1 MRRKLTIASLLVL
14 LLAGTCSAWVLFNP
28 TQQSRAKR
36 PGETCSATTHTDR
49 GAACCAPTPTAA
61 PTKILTSP
69 DADKQAAREAA
80 EQREQGSQP
89 GKVENGSPQTGSTN
103 NGGGNNGG
111 SSTSAPPPAKRN
123 PTPSEREEAAR
134 QAGGRAAYRSRLEAS
149 APDNGKADAT
159 LKKSAKQEEWIKQWK
174 DEGIEPPEMVPT
186 QVTGKVMSQQARE
199 GIAGAVVAL
208 LTFFPVNG
216 QPGGQIWP
224 VLTEL
229 IADAQGN
236 FAGEVPASPK
246 PPFYYTSAAI
256 TVRAESYRVIAGM
269 PLSTFNAGQLN
280 SLGIFWAPET
290 PFGVECDGTQF
301 GGSLEVV
308 CTGQLDPQ
316 RWYGPKRG
324 PVLAYFPHFAMSA
337 ATEKNPTRTVKV
349 LGNWDEKVPPFMTLM
364 SSGGPLQT
372 KRCVRAKVQ
381 SQKSGGEQVNAA
393 EPFDKIVFES
403 SGFAEISGQVVDAQ
417 GAGVAN
423 ATVIAAG
430 DTENPTELT
439 DSLGFFRFEKPP
451 KKTTLLAAA
460 HDDFITVI
468 QKEVTPGM
476 SSVRIVFKDRKPVLT
491 FHLRDQLTQVDIT
504 SVNIKLYQPPAQQ
517 GGKAPAPIVK
527 ELTSQNG
534 AFYVKSDTLL
544 GSITLEKVGYF
555 PLTVQDPVK
564 VQGQQ
569 TGEWNIYINPGRKL
583 EVRPRDHTACQDAA
597 RYYSDTQNTNDPGIW
612 TYWSNLWIEYTI
624 DFGAA
629 LEVGVEGGFFDV
641 VLGCRNEGIVDNN
654 YQFQVKVYVDDVEKG
669 TLNVLANTL
678 TEQFGRMRLGQLS
691 GIHRVRLVWLNDSWI
706 PDQLD
711 ANIRYQSMKFLEQ
724 PGP

>member
-1 MRRKLTIASLLVL
+1 VRKSLTTLTLAL
-14 LLAGTCSAWVLFNP
+14 LLLTVAVAAWVVLSP
-28 TQQSRAKR
+28 TSAPIAKR
-36 PGETCSATTHTDR
+36 PGESCSAQSNVNAGETC
-49 GAACCAPTPTAA
+49 AAPAQPAA
-61 PTKILTSP
+61 PTRIFTNP
-69 DADKQAAREAA
+69 DAEEQAARDAA
-80 EQREQGSQP
+80 AQQ
-89 GKVENGSPQTGSTN
+89 
-103 NGGGNNGG
+103 GGG
-111 SSTSAPPPAKRN
+111 TSAPGSRGNSSTPNSGASSGGTSNGSITPATPPPKRN
-123 PTPSEREEAAR
+123 PTPSEREEEAR
-134 QAGGRAAYRSRLEAS
+134 RNGGRAAYRARLEAS
-149 APDNGKADAT
+149 APDNGKADAS

-199 GIAGAVVAL
+199 GLASAVVAL

-216 QPGGQIWP
+216 QRGGQIWP

-236 FAGEVPASPK
+236 FSGEVPASPN

-269 PLSTFNAGQLN
+269 PLSTFNVGQLN
-280 SLGIFWAPET
+280 SLGIFWAPEN

-324 PVLAYFPHFAMSA
+324 PVLSYFPHFAISS
-337 ATEKNPTRTVKV
+337 ATETNPSRTVKV
-349 LGNWDEKVPPFMTLM
+349 LGNWDDKVPPFVTLM

-372 KRCVRAKVQ
+372 KRCVRVQVQ
-381 SQKSGGEQVNAA
+381 SQKSGGGEVNAA

-417 GAGVAN
+417 GAGVPN
-423 ATVIAAG
+423 TTVIAAG

-439 DSLGFFRFEKPP
+439 DILGFFRFEKPP
-451 KKTTLLAAA
+451 KRTTLLAAA
-460 HDDFITVI
+460 HEDFISVV
-468 QKEVTPGM
+468 QKDVTPGM

-491 FHLRDQLTQVDIT
+491 FHLRDQLTQIDIT
-504 SVNIKLYQPPAQQ
+504 SVNIKLYQPATK
-517 GGKAPAPIVK
+517 GKAPAPIVK

-534 AFYVKSDTLL
+534 SFYVKSDTLL

-569 TGEWNIYINPGRKL
+569 PGEWNIYLNPGRKL
-583 EVRPRDHTACQDAA
+583 EVRPRDHTACQDASL
-597 RYYSDTQNTNDPGIW
+597 YYSDTQNTNDPGIW

-624 DFGAA
+624 DFGA
-629 LEVGVEGGFFDV
+629 EPEQGVEGGYFDV

-654 YQFQVKVYVDDVEKG
+654 YQFQVKVFVDDVEKG

-678 TEQFGRMRLGQLS
+678 TEQFARMSLGQLS

-711 ANIRYQSMKFLEQ
+711 ANIRYQSLKFLEQ

>member
-1 MRRKLTIASLLVL
+1 VRKKLTIVTLSLLL
-14 LLAGTCSAWVLFNP
+14 LTAAAAAWVVLDP
-28 TQQSRAKR
+28 PVAHRAKR
-36 PGETCSATTHTDR
+36 SGETCSATTDTGR
-49 GAACCAPTPTAA
+49 AAACCAPAPTAA
-61 PTKILTSP
+61 RTKILTNP

-89 GKVENGSPQTGSTN
+89 GKAESGSPQTGGAG
-103 NGGGNNGG
+103 NGGANKSGGN
-111 SSTSAPPPAKRN
+111 TPTPPPAKRN

-134 QAGGRAAYRSRLEAS
+134 QAGGRAAYRARLEAS
-149 APDNGKADAT
+149 APDNGKADAA
-159 LKKSAKQEEWIKQWK
+159 LKKSSKQEEWIKQWK

-199 GIAGAVVAL
+199 GIASATVAL

-236 FAGEVPASPK
+236 FSGEVSASPN

-269 PLSTFNAGQLN
+269 PLSTFNVGQLN
-280 SLGIFWAPET
+280 SLGIFWAPEN
-290 PFGVECDGTQF
+290 PFSVECDGTQF

-324 PVLAYFPHFAMSA
+324 PVLASFPHFAMNA
-337 ATEKNPTRTVKV
+337 ATDKSPERKCKV
-349 LGNWDEKVPPFMTLM
+349 LSNWDDKAPPFVTLM

-381 SQKSGGEQVNAA
+381 SQKSGGEQVNTA

-417 GAGVAN
+417 GAGVPN

-439 DSLGFFRFEKPP
+439 DSMGFFRFEKPP
-451 KKTTLLAAA
+451 KKTSTLAAA
-460 HDDFITVI
+460 HDDFVSVI
-468 QKEVTPGM
+468 QKDVTPGM

-491 FHLRDQLTQVDIT
+491 FHLRDQLTQMDIT
-504 SVNIKLYQPPAQQ
+504 SVNIKLFQP
-517 GGKAPAPIVK
+517 GKSKTPAPIVK

-544 GSITLEKVGYF
+544 ASITLEKVGYF
-555 PLTVQDPVK
+555 PLTVLDPVK
-564 VQGQQ
+564 VQSQQ
-569 TGEWNIYINPGRKL
+569 TGEWNIYMNPGRKL
-583 EVRPRDHTACQDAA
+583 EVRPRDYSASQDAS
-597 RYYSDTQNTNDPGIW
+597 RYYSDTQNTSEPAIW

-629 LEVGVEGGFFDV
+629 PEQGIEGGYFDM

-654 YQFQVKVYVDDVEKG
+654 YQFQVKVFVDDVEKG

-678 TEQFGRMRLGQLS
+678 TEQFGRMSLGQLS

-711 ANIRYQSMKFLEQ
+711 ANIRYQSLKFLEQ

>member
-1 MRRKLTIASLLVL
+1 MRKKLTIVTLSLLL
-14 LLAGTCSAWVLFNP
+14 LTAAAAAWVVLDP
-28 TQQSRAKR
+28 PVAHRAKR
-36 PGETCSATTHTDR
+36 PGETCSATTDTGR
-49 GAACCAPTPTAA
+49 AAACCAPAPTAA
-61 PTKILTSP
+61 PTKILTNP

-89 GKVENGSPQTGSTN
+89 GKAESGSPQTGGAG
-103 NGGGNNGG
+103 NGGANNSGGN
-111 SSTSAPPPAKRN
+111 TPTPPPAKRN

-149 APDNGKADAT
+149 APDNGKADAA
-159 LKKSAKQEEWIKQWK
+159 LKKSSKQEEWIKQWK

-269 PLSTFNAGQLN
+269 PLSTFNVGQLN
-280 SLGIFWAPET
+280 SLGIFWAPEN
-290 PFGVECDGTQF
+290 PFSVECDGTQF
-301 GGSLEVV
+301 SGSLEVV

-324 PVLAYFPHFAMSA
+324 PVLSYFPHFAMSA
-337 ATEKNPTRTVKV
+337 ATEKNPTRSVKV
-349 LGNWDEKVPPFMTLM
+349 LGNWDDKVPPFMTLT

-381 SQKSGGEQVNAA
+381 SQKSGGEQVNTA

-403 SGFAEISGQVVDAQ
+403 SGFAEISGQVVDSQ
-417 GAGVAN
+417 GAGVPN

-468 QKEVTPGM
+468 QKDVTPGM

-491 FHLRDQLTQVDIT
+491 FHLRDQLTQMDIT
-504 SVNIKLYQPPAQQ
+504 SVNIKLFQP
-517 GGKAPAPIVK
+517 GKSKTPAPIVK

-544 GSITLEKVGYF
+544 ASITLEKVGYF
-555 PLTVQDPVK
+555 PLTVLDPVK
-564 VQGQQ
+564 VQSQQ
-569 TGEWNIYINPGRKL
+569 TGEWNIYMNPGRKL

-597 RYYSDTQNTNDPGIW
+597 RYYSDTQNTQDPGIW

-629 LEVGVEGGFFDV
+629 PEAGVEGGFFDV

-678 TEQFGRMRLGQLS
+678 TEQFGRMSLGQLS

-711 ANIRYQSMKFLEQ
+711 ANIRYQSLKFLEQ

>member
-1 MRRKLTIASLLVL
+1 MRKKLTTISLALLL
-14 LLAGTCSAWVLFNP
+14 LLAAVAAWFLLNP
-28 TQQSRAKR
+28 PSIERAKR
-36 PGETCSATTHTDR
+36 PGETCTAVSNTCR
-49 GAACCAPTPTAA
+49 GAACCAPKQDSA
-61 PTKILTSP
+61 PTKIVTNP
-69 DADKQAAREAA
+69 EADAQAARDAA
-80 EQREQGSQP
+80 AQQGSGTSTP
-89 GKVENGSPQTGSTN
+89 GNPGSGSTPGGSTN
-103 NGGGNNGG
+103 NGSGNNEAGGN
-111 SSTSAPPPAKRN
+111 TPKPPPPKRN
-123 PTPSEREEAAR
+123 PTPSEREEEAR
-134 QAGGRAAYRSRLEAS
+134 KNGGRAAYRARLEAS
-149 APDNGKADAT
+149 APDNGKADAF

-199 GIAGAVVAL
+199 GLGSAVVAL
-208 LTFFPVNG
+208 LTFFPVDG
-216 QPGGQIWP
+216 QRGGQIWP

-236 FAGEVPASPK
+236 FSGEVPASPI

-269 PLSTFNAGQLN
+269 PLSTFNVGQLN
-280 SLGIFWAPET
+280 SLGIFWAPEN

-301 GGSLEVV
+301 SGSLEVV

-324 PVLAYFPHFAMSA
+324 PVLSYFPHFAMSA
-337 ATEKNPTRTVKV
+337 ATEKNPARSVKV
-349 LGNWDEKVPPFMTLM
+349 LGNWDDKVPPFVTLM

-381 SQKSGGEQVNAA
+381 SQKSGGEQVNTA

-417 GAGVAN
+417 GAGVPN

-439 DSLGFFRFEKPP
+439 DSLGFFLFEKPP
-451 KKTTLLAAA
+451 KKTSTLAAA
-460 HDDFITVI
+460 HEDYISVI
-468 QKEVTPGM
+468 QKDVTPGM

-491 FHLRDQLTQVDIT
+491 FHLRDQLTQIDIT
-504 SVNIKLYQPPAQQ
+504 SVNIKLYQP
-517 GGKAPAPIVK
+517 GKSKAPAPIVK

-534 AFYVKSDTLL
+534 SFYVKSDTLL

-569 TGEWNIYINPGRKL
+569 TGEWNIYMNPGRKL

-597 RYYSDTQNTNDPGIW
+597 RYYSDTQNTQDPAIW
-612 TYWSNLWIEYTI
+612 TYWSNLWVEYTI

-629 LEVGVEGGFFDV
+629 PDRGVEGGWFDI

-654 YQFQVKVYVDDVEKG
+654 YQFQVKVFVDDVEKG

-678 TEQFGRMRLGQLS
+678 TEQFGRMSLGQLS

-711 ANIRYQSMKFLEQ
+711 ANIRYQSLKFLEQ

>member
-1 MRRKLTIASLLVL
+1 MRKKLTIVTLSLLL
-14 LLAGTCSAWVLFNP
+14 LTAAAAAWVVLDP
-28 TQQSRAKR
+28 PVAHRAKR
-36 PGETCSATTHTDR
+36 SGETCSATTDTGR
-49 GAACCAPTPTAA
+49 AAACCAPAPTAA
-61 PTKILTSP
+61 RTKILTNP

-89 GKVENGSPQTGSTN
+89 GKAESGSPQTGGAG
-103 NGGGNNGG
+103 NGGANKSGGN
-111 SSTSAPPPAKRN
+111 TPTPPPAKRN

-149 APDNGKADAT
+149 APDNGKADAA

-199 GIAGAVVAL
+199 GISGAVVAL

-256 TVRAESYRVIAGM
+256 TVRTEGYRVIAGM

-290 PFGVECDGTQF
+290 PFAVECDGTQF
-301 GGSLEVV
+301 SGSLEVV

-381 SQKSGGEQVNAA
+381 SQKSGGEQVNTA

-417 GAGVAN
+417 GAGVPN

-468 QKEVTPGM
+468 QKDVTPGM

-491 FHLRDQLTQVDIT
+491 FHLRDQLTQMDIT
-504 SVNIKLYQPPAQQ
+504 SVNIKLYQP
-517 GGKAPAPIVK
+517 GKSKTPAPIVK

-544 GSITLEKVGYF
+544 ASITLEKVGYF
-555 PLTVQDPVK
+555 PLTVLDPVK
-564 VQGQQ
+564 VQSQQ
-569 TGEWNIYINPGRKL
+569 TGEWNIYMNPGRKL
-583 EVRPRDHTACQDAA
+583 EVRPRDYTACQDAS
-597 RYYSDTQNTNDPGIW
+597 RYYSDTQNTQDPGIW

-629 LEVGVEGGFFDV
+629 PEAGVEGGFFDV

-654 YQFQVKVYVDDVEKG
+654 YQFQVKVFVDDVEKG

-678 TEQFGRMRLGQLS
+678 TEQFGRMSLGQLS
-691 GIHRVRLVWLNDSWI
+691 GIHRVRMVWLNDSWI

-711 ANIRYQSMKFLEQ
+711 ANIRYQSLKFLEQ